1 MYQADPVEEKKARVE
16 EAQGEGEGEGE
27 GGRAGGGTLAANV
40 AGGRKSG
47 RGRGGR
53 GSRGGRGGR
62 GAAPAAKARVKGAP
76 VRLGAPLQLRPI
88 WRPSLSSEDQ
98 AAAVVVSEFAATFL
112 GGLLSARGIPPPS
125 PTELHRALAAGAGR
139 AGEAM
144 LDALHMS
151 LLQVLLEEEN
161 LAVDDAAVEPSGPGV
176 AGAAVLKL
184 ADLLRFMSTLSW
196 PELLR
201 QAVLHWEVSQ
211 EATGKGEPPHPALLE
226 LAAVLGH
233 AGYHAPGAVPSA
245 LRARALDALC
255 ELSLLS
261 AALPGGPKVSAK
273 EPEPES

>member
-1 MYQADPVEEKKARVE
+1 MEPQESAGEAAPPATASADGCEAPPGSPPASATAAPAPATAAPDALQATGAEDKPPTPSGVAPPTPASLSRPKRAGAAKASEAIKRSLKQQDARIVYQADPVEEKKARVE

-125 PTELHRALAAGAGR
+125 PTERSPPVRAAPER
-139 AGEAM
+139 
-144 LDALHMS
+144 
-151 LLQVLLEEEN
+151 
-161 LAVDDAAVEPSGPGV
+161 
-176 AGAAVLKL
+176 
-184 ADLLRFMSTLSW
+184 RCST
-196 PELLR
+196 R
-201 QAVLHWEVSQ
+201 C
-211 EATGKGEPPHPALLE
+211 T
-226 LAAVLGH
+226 
-233 AGYHAPGAVPSA
+233 
-245 LRARALDALC
+245 
-255 ELSLLS
+255 
-261 AALPGGPKVSAK
+261 
-273 EPEPES
+273 